1 MYVWFQPSLFP
12 ENEFS
17 HVFPRPLGGGIIIGG
32 VRLDNDHDEVL
43 DPSRTERIKQRACQL
58 CPELGR
64 PEDVQV
70 ISQNVGLRR
79 KFSPMVS
86 CEVITPFRFCTD
98 APINS
103 ESSWRRPC

>member
-1 MYVWFQPSLFP
+1 MHVWFQPALFP
-12 ENEFS
+12 ENEFA

-43 DPSRTERIKQRACQL
+43 DASRTERIKQRACQL

-64 PEDVQV
+64 PEELQV

-79 KFSPMVS
+79 KLNPA
-86 CEVITPFRFCTD
+86 IFCDETFMN
-98 APINS
+98 PV
-103 ESSWRRPC
+103 

>member
-1 MYVWFQPSLFP
+1 MYVWTQPSLFP

-32 VRLDNDHDEVL
+32 VRLDGELNETL
-43 DPSRTERIKQRACQL
+43 DASRTERIKQRACQL

-64 PEDVQV
+64 PEDLQV

-79 KFSPMVS
+79 KFSPIFH
-86 CEVITPFRFCTD
+86 ELP
-98 APINS
+98 
-103 ESSWRRPC
+103 